1 MHIYSMSWRTLKIS
15 SYIYLLYDVCMVKLF
30 LGTHLSLLWGKTFY
44 NETILDALLGDL
56 ISLKGKPS
64 CERSLCSLSLV

>member
-1 MHIYSMSWRTLKIS
+1 MHIYSMSRRTLKIS

-44 NETILDALLGDL
+44 NIGCFVGGFDKSKRKT
-56 ISLKGKPS
+56 
-64 CERSLCSLSLV
+64 VM